1 VKTSS
6 DLGRGLERGTKLV
19 FKNEVI
25 DLHTSL

>member
-1 VKTSS
+1 VNASS
-6 DLGRGLERGTKLV
+6 DLERGTKLV